1 MGIFSFLKKKE
12 AAKPQRSAEPA
23 LKKRETVNV
32 PGRIGNANCKYKYDG
47 VGISLIHG
55 VNLNSIFAQH
65 ATFDS
70 SYSPV
75 AVLVNGQAI
84 GSLNNDKLSEM
95 VYDWNR
101 RGEPV
106 FAVITHIDDER
117 NEAVLDL
124 FFYRDELKYLLRRF
138 PDAKAYR
145 LTGNRRGE
153 MQDNISQCERGEECS
168 VEYDF
173 DKEKYVVSSTLEIG
187 YLPAAAAKIVEAQG
201 EENVSVYIAGIN
213 SDDEGI
219 DFADV
224 YIFPKKGD

>member
-1 MGIFSFLKKKE
+1 MDDTLSCRFAYLLTVMHMNVLFCINFLRISSCNIWKQFTMKFVSDAILKGVLNHGHFFFLKKKE

-47 VGISLIHG
+47 VGISLMHG
-55 VNLNSIFAQH
+55 VNLDSIFAQR

-101 RGEPV
+101 RGEPI
-106 FAVITHIDDER
+106 FAIITHVDDER

-138 PDAKAYR
+138 PDDKA
-145 LTGNRRGE
+145 
-153 MQDNISQCERGEECS
+153 
-168 VEYDF
+168 
-173 DKEKYVVSSTLEIG
+173 
-187 YLPAAAAKIVEAQG
+187 
-201 EENVSVYIAGIN
+201 
-213 SDDEGI
+213 
-219 DFADV
+219 
-224 YIFPKKGD
+224 

>member
-1 MGIFSFLKKKE
+1 
-12 AAKPQRSAEPA
+12 
-23 LKKRETVNV
+23 
-32 PGRIGNANCKYKYDG
+32 
-47 VGISLIHG
+47 
-55 VNLNSIFAQH
+55 
-65 ATFDS
+65 
-70 SYSPV
+70 
-75 AVLVNGQAI
+75 
-84 GSLNNDKLSEM
+84 M

-117 NEAVLDL
+117 NEAALDL

>member
-1 MGIFSFLKKKE
+1 MKFVSDAILKGVLNHGHFSFLKKKE

-47 VGISLIHG
+47 VGISLMHG
-55 VNLNSIFAQH
+55 VNLDSIFAQR

-101 RGEPV
+101 RGEP
-106 FAVITHIDDER
+106 ILPSLHMLTT
-117 NEAVLDL
+117 NGT
-124 FFYRDELKYLLRRF
+124 KLR
-138 PDAKAYR
+138 
-145 LTGNRRGE
+145 L
-153 MQDNISQCERGEECS
+153 ICS
-168 VEYDF
+168 F
-173 DKEKYVVSSTLEIG
+173 IG
-187 YLPAAAAKIVEAQG
+187 M
-201 EENVSVYIAGIN
+201 N
-213 SDDEGI
+213 
-219 DFADV
+219 
-224 YIFPKKGD
+224 

>member
-12 AAKPQRSAEPA
+12 TTKLKRSAEPA
-23 LKKRETVNV
+23 PKKHETVNV
-32 PGRIGNANCKYKYDG
+32 PGRIGNANCKYKYDT
-47 VGISLIHG
+47 VEITLMHG
-55 VNLNSIFAQH
+55 VDLDSIFAQR

-75 AVLVNGQAI
+75 AVLVNGQVI
-84 GSLNNDKLSEM
+84 GSLNNGKLSEM

-106 FAVITHIDDER
+106 FAVVTHVDDER
-117 NEAVLDL
+117 NEAALDL

-138 PDAKAYR
+138 PDSKAYR
-145 LTGNRRGE
+145 LTNNGRGE
-153 MQDNISQCERGEECS
+153 MQDNISQCECGEECS
-168 VEYDF
+168 VEYDV
-173 DKEKYVVSSTLEIG
+173 DKEKYVVSAVLEIG
-187 YLPAAAAKIVEAQG
+187 CLPTAAAKIVEAQG
-201 EENVSVYIAGIN
+201 EENVSIYIAKIG

-224 YIFPKKGD
+224 YIFPKKG

>member
-47 VGISLIHG
+47 VGISLMHG
-55 VNLNSIFAQH
+55 VNLDSIFAQR

-101 RGEPV
+101 RGEP
-106 FAVITHIDDER
+106 ILPSLHMLTT
-117 NEAVLDL
+117 NGT
-124 FFYRDELKYLLRRF
+124 KLR
-138 PDAKAYR
+138 
-145 LTGNRRGE
+145 L
-153 MQDNISQCERGEECS
+153 ICS
-168 VEYDF
+168 F
-173 DKEKYVVSSTLEIG
+173 IG
-187 YLPAAAAKIVEAQG
+187 M
-201 EENVSVYIAGIN
+201 N
-213 SDDEGI
+213 
-219 DFADV
+219 
-224 YIFPKKGD
+224 